1 MLRHE
6 NHEGDKWADPKD
18 RSVTCKIKD
27 GEEEGT
33 DGEEA
38 MIKHI
43 VEEIVTDMKKRCSLI
58 KEAGF

>member
-6 NHEGDKWADPKD
+6 NHEGDKRADPKD
-18 RSVTCKIKD
+18 RSVRCKIKD
-27 GEEEGT
+27 EEGEGT